1 MRQKPGIVLLL
12 NCGHARLMA
21 FGLPGLKDAGSL
33 PPLVQLLFSSL
44 VSPVVVAE
52 SRMGDV
58 AGAVWVVSNLSS
70 SASRV

>member
-1 MRQKPGIVLLL
+1 
-12 NCGHARLMA
+12 MA